1 MESFSL
7 FPTSQRSFNKF
18 KDNCEGDSAVTK
30 ACIFMFGAV
39 AHFQGMQLHTYYA
52 IAIFGCYTVYR
63 KRDKGSGSSGGIV
76 GVEVDRFPD
85 PLSMGHKKSSGEP
98 VSTSGVEEEEEE
110 VEEEEAAA
118 VGP

>member
-1 MESFSL
+1 MGL
-7 FPTSQRSFNKF
+7 
-18 KDNCEGDSAVTK
+18 
-30 ACIFMFGAV
+30 
-39 AHFQGMQLHTYYA
+39 
-52 IAIFGCYTVYR
+52 
-63 KRDKGSGSSGGIV
+63 
-76 GVEVDRFPD
+76 EVDRFPD